1 MHDVEGGGEAEVVVR
16 PPLAPAP
23 GTASPVQEEE
33 EETGEQ
39 GNSETLTK
47 LTLPTPPKD
56 FGMYIH
62 IQCTVLICLT
72 LLASFFLSSHLS
84 LKHVYVLS
92 T

>member
-1 MHDVEGGGEAEVVVR
+1 MHDVEKGGEAEVVVR

-23 GTASPVQEEE
+23 GTASPVQEE

-56 FGMYIH
+56 FGM
-62 IQCTVLICLT
+62 
-72 LLASFFLSSHLS
+72 
-84 LKHVYVLS
+84 
-92 T
+92 

>member
-1 MHDVEGGGEAEVVVR
+1 MHDVEKGGEAEVVVR

-23 GTASPVQEEE
+23 GTASPAQEE

-56 FGMYIH
+56 FGM
-62 IQCTVLICLT
+62 
-72 LLASFFLSSHLS
+72 
-84 LKHVYVLS
+84 
-92 T
+92 